1 MWRNIKAKCTTC
13 TDILEYKDIFDDS
26 DKGKEPEND
35 ENETK
40 MNTADRNTTA
50 KMKEHVAKHERHAS
64 SCYKCNFET
73 KTLGKLMDHVAKHKS
88 KECFKH

>member
-1 MWRNIKAKCTTC
+1 MDRNTKDKKKVEYEDIFENGDKAKDT
-13 TDILEYKDIFDDS
+13 
-26 DKGKEPEND
+26 ENA

-40 MNTADRNTTA
+40 MNTA

-73 KTLGKLMDHVAKHKS
+73 KTLGKLTDHVAKHIS
-88 KECFKH
+88 QEWF